1 VENAYWQSFCGSEY
15 FEHAV
20 PLDASSLV
28 RWRKRIGVDGVE
40 FLLQQTIVTAQCTG
54 QLTERHM
61 AKVNVDTTVQEKA
74 IRYPTDARLYHRMLE
89 RLVSAAR
96 SAGVKLR
103 QNDVRLSKRALLL
116 QGQYAHARQ
125 MKKSHGSRPSG

>member
-28 RWRKRIGVDGVE
+28 RWCKRIGVDGVE

-54 QLTERHM
+54 QLTERHVE
-61 AKVNVDTTVQEKA
+61 KVNVDTTVQEKA
-74 IRYPTDARLYHRMLE
+74 IRYPTDVRLYHRILE
-89 RLVSAAR
+89 RLVKEMR
-96 SAGVKLR
+96 REGIRLR
-103 QNDVRLSKRALLL
+103 QSYTLFQK
-116 QGQYAHARQ
+116 
-125 MKKSHGSRPSG
+125 